1 MFDLLIKNAKVV
13 DGTAAPWYIADVA
26 VKGGKIVQ
34 VGHINGEA
42 AKTVDAGR
50 NVLAPGFIDA
60 HSHSDTALLLYKKN
74 ESRILQG
81 ITTELCGNCGLSPI
95 PVNPEKLDLLKRYI
109 GFVSGDIE
117 FDWKN
122 AGDFFDKVEANGAST
137 NFALMV
143 GHGSIRLAAMGFD
156 NREPSGAELEYM
168 RKLTA
173 ECMEQGCFGMTTG
186 LIYPPGIFA
195 KNDEII
201 ELAKVVASYGGFYKS
216 HMRWE
221 GDKVL
226 QGVEDTIEVAEKA
239 GLPAQVDHH
248 KVMGRKNWNFK
259 SHATVARIARARNDG
274 LDITADQYPYT
285 ASATT
290 MTTNVDDWAHEGGLP
305 KLLERLKDPE
315 TRRKIAEEIRN
326 DAIKGRRLWS
336 RLFVSSVRSE
346 RNAWVMGKNIEE
358 ISGKLGKDPVD
369 TIIDLLIEE
378 EGDVGQINFGISEE
392 DVVYIMKQPFVMIGS
407 DGGARSLDT
416 KNVPHPRTF
425 GTFPRVIAK
434 YCRDQKLFSLETAIH
449 KMTGMTAARI
459 GLQDRG
465 LIKTGMWADMVLF
478 DFDKINDTPTYT
490 KPAVACE
497 GILQVYVNGVL
508 TAENGVHTGALAGK
522 VIRRGKT

>member
-26 VKGGKIVQ
+26 VKDGKIAQ
-34 VGHINGEA
+34 VGRINGEA

-50 NVLAPGFIDA
+50 NVLAPGFIDI
-60 HSHSDTALLLYKKN
+60 HSHSDTAILRHRKN

-81 ITTELCGNCGLSPI
+81 VTTELCGDCGLSPI
-95 PVNPEKLDLLKRYI
+95 PVNPEKLDLLKKYI
-109 GFVSGDIE
+109 GFIGGEIE

-122 AGDFFDKVEANGAST
+122 AGEFFDIVEAKGITT
-137 NFALMV
+137 NFALMA

-156 NREPSGAELEYM
+156 NREPSGAELENM

-173 ECMEQGCFGMTTG
+173 ECMEQGCFGLTTG
-186 LIYPPGIFA
+186 LIYPPGSYA
-195 KNDEII
+195 NNDEII

-221 GDKVL
+221 GDQVL
-226 QGVEDTIEVAEKA
+226 QAVEDTIEVAEKA
-239 GLPAQVDHH
+239 GLPVQVDHH
-248 KVMGRKNWNFK
+248 KVTGRKNWNFK
-259 SHATVARIARARNDG
+259 SHATVARIAKARESG
-274 LDITADQYPYT
+274 LDVTADQYPYT

-290 MTTNVDDWAHEGGLP
+290 MTTNIPDWVHEGGLP
-305 KLLERLKDPE
+305 KLVERLKEADI
-315 TRRKIAEEIRN
+315 RQKIAANMRENAIRTQR
-326 DAIKGRRLWS
+326 AWS
-336 RLFVSSVRSE
+336 SLFVSAVRSDK
-346 RNAWVMGKNIEE
+346 NAWVMGKSVEE
-358 ISGKLGKDPVD
+358 ISLKLGKDPVD

-378 EGDVGQINFGISEE
+378 EGNVGQIGFGMCEE

-407 DGGARSLDT
+407 DGSAHPLDT
-416 KNVPHPRTF
+416 KNVPHPRGF

-449 KMTGMTAARI
+449 KMTGMPAARM

-465 LIKTGMWADMVLF
+465 LIKAGMWADMVLF
-478 DFDKINDTPTYT
+478 DFEKINDTPTYT
-490 KPAVACE
+490 KPAAACE

-508 TAENGVHTGALAGK
+508 AAENGAHTGAYAGK
-522 VIRRGKT
+522 VIRHAKT